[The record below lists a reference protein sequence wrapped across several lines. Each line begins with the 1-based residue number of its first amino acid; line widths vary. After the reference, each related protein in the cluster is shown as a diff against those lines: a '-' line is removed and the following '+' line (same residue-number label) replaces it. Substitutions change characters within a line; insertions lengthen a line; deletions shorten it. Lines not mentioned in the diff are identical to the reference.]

1 MVPHPCRMR
10 RAPLGAP
17 VAADLSAP
25 GRAFAVSAPLRS
37 FLPVWVPLLRALRRR
52 ERRSSAFGVDLT
64 VISQL
69 LAGPR
74 NGPGRSPGAWLANQT
89 RRRRTSPRQRA
100 LRDNALQRTRCVQ
113 NKGGLECGDKPSAL
127 CHKATLPNNR
137 PPWRRDKSRPIRV
150 SGSGRRFGAPLC
162 KACYCC
168 SC

>member
-25 GRAFAVSAPLRS
+25 GRAFAVSAALRS

-74 NGPGRSPGAWLANQT
+74 NGPGRSPGCLACEPDAQAPHLAPPT
-89 RRRRTSPRQRA
+89 RSSRRRPSTDEVRA
-100 LRDNALQRTRCVQ
+100 
-113 NKGGLECGDKPSAL
+113 E
-127 CHKATLPNNR
+127 
-137 PPWRRDKSRPIRV
+137 
-150 SGSGRRFGAPLC
+150 
-162 KACYCC
+162 
-168 SC
+168 